1 MLRSFPLVV
10 TLLFA
15 ALLSGCASSTP
26 TPETATPSCPE
37 GFFWNGTECE
47 KRRSIVIEE
56 GAPKPTSAPPTDSA
70 PPPPPPPAPK

>member
-1 MLRSFPLVV
+1 MPRSFPLVV

-15 ALLSGCASSTP
+15 ALLSGCGASP
-26 TPETATPSCPE
+26 ATPEAATPACPE

-56 GAPKPTSAPPTDSA
+56 GSPKPTGSPSTDPA
-70 PPPPPPPAPK
+70 PPPPPPPP